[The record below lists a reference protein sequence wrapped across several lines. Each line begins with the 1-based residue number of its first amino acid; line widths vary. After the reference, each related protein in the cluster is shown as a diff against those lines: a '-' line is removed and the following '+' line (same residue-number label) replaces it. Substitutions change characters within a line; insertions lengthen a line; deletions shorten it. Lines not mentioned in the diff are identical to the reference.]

1 MPCTPRGAPVITCE
15 RVSHVLWHFRLLR
28 NAELNTKPP
37 PSPTMPHVEVLPNST
52 AAVAPGWTYVVDTG
66 YDPSKVAINP
76 KNKKRAAAAPS
87 GQRGE
92 NELSARQQT
101 AIARRI
107 AELERDND
115 PKQSISIPG
124 KLSVPKT
131 QNARRI
137 IQYQRQIKHW
147 LDDEEAQLAQQQQAP
162 PLRRDTANARN
173 AQSSRRQSTMP
184 PMSTE
189 ATPAPTT
196 QPSRMDIDAA
206 SDDALLDVSDLM
218 PPPLNPAT
226 LEALL
231 NAPPL
236 SYTASHVAP
245 PLAGGPPQR
254 QFCDNCGY
262 WGTIKCRKCGA
273 RVCGLECKDAHEAT
287 RCLKWA

>member
-1 MPCTPRGAPVITCE
+1 MPY
-15 RVSHVLWHFRLLR
+15 
-28 NAELNTKPP
+28 
-37 PSPTMPHVEVLPNST
+37 VEVLPNSAT
-52 AAVAPGWTYVVDTG
+52 TVAPGWTYVVDTG

-76 KNKKRAAAAPS
+76 KNKKRAAAATPG

-115 PKQSISIPG
+115 PKQTIAIPG
-124 KLSVPKT
+124 KPGVPKT

-147 LDDEEAQLAQQQQAP
+147 LDDEEAQLGLVTTASRAQP
-162 PLRRDTANARN
+162 
-173 AQSSRRQSTMP
+173 SRKQSTYASIP
-184 PMSTE
+184 ATPIE
-189 ATPAPTT
+189 PVPATPAIAQT
-196 QPSRMDIDAA
+196 PSRLDDTNADD
-206 SDDALLDVSDLM
+206 DDALLSIDRAM
-218 PPPLNPAT
+218 PLPLNPEEM
-226 LEALL
+226 EALL
-231 NAPPL
+231 AAPPL
-236 SYTASHVAP
+236 SYAASHVAAP
-245 PLAGGPPQR
+245 PAEAPPQR

-262 WGTIKCRKCGA
+262 WGQIKCRKCGA

>member
-1 MPCTPRGAPVITCE
+1 
-15 RVSHVLWHFRLLR
+15 
-28 NAELNTKPP
+28 
-37 PSPTMPHVEVLPNST
+37 MPHVEVLPNS
-52 AAVAPGWTYVVDTG
+52 AASVAPGWTYVVDTG

-76 KNKKRAAAAPS
+76 KNKKRAAAAP
-87 GQRGE
+87 GGLRGE

-115 PKQSISIPG
+115 PKQSIPVPG
-124 KLSVPKT
+124 TPSVPKT

-162 PLRRDTANARN
+162 PPRRETTIGRN
-173 AQSSRRQSTMP
+173 QHSLRRQSTMP
-184 PMSTE
+184 PTSTE
-189 ATPAPTT
+189 ATPAPMPAI
-196 QPSRMDIDAA
+196 QPTRMDIDSA
-206 SDDALLDVSDLM
+206 SDDALLDVSGSL
-218 PPPLNPAT
+218 PPPLDST
-226 LEALL
+226 VLESLL
-231 NAPPL
+231 SAPPL
-236 SYTASHVAP
+236 SYAASHAAP
-245 PLAGGPPQR
+245 PPAGGPPQR

>member
-1 MPCTPRGAPVITCE
+1 
-15 RVSHVLWHFRLLR
+15 
-28 NAELNTKPP
+28 
-37 PSPTMPHVEVLPNST
+37 MPHVEVLPNST
-52 AAVAPGWTYVVDTG
+52 ATVAPGWTYVVDTG

-87 GQRGE
+87 GARGE

-115 PKQSISIPG
+115 PKQVIPVPG
-124 KLSVPKT
+124 KQDVPKT

-147 LDDEEAQLAQQQQAP
+147 LDDEEAQLGQ
-162 PLRRDTANARN
+162 LTATTSRIAGTVARG
-173 AQSSRRQSTMP
+173 AVSASRRQSIFT
-184 PMSTE
+184 SASGL
-189 ATPAPTT
+189 ATPATPVETT
-196 QPSRMDIDAA
+196 PGPSTAHQLDSSHF
-206 SDDALLDVSDLM
+206 SDDALLSVDERM
-218 PPPLNPAT
+218 PPPLDPNELET
-226 LEALL
+226 LLSS
-231 NAPPL
+231 PPL
-236 SYTASHVAP
+236 SYAASHAAPPPAGAP
-245 PLAGGPPQR
+245 PLR

-262 WGTIKCRKCGA
+262 WGSIRCRKCGA

>member
-1 MPCTPRGAPVITCE
+1 
-15 RVSHVLWHFRLLR
+15 
-28 NAELNTKPP
+28 
-37 PSPTMPHVEVLPNST
+37 MPHVEVLPNSA

-87 GQRGE
+87 GQRAE

-115 PKQSISIPG
+115 PKQNISIPG
-124 KLSVPKT
+124 KPSVPKT

-147 LDDEEAQLAQQQQAP
+147 LDDEEAQFAQQQQQAP
-162 PLRRDTANARN
+162 PLRRETTHARN
-173 AQSSRRQSTMP
+173 TQSLRRQSTMP
-184 PMSTE
+184 PTSTE
-189 ATPAPTT
+189 ATPAPTI
-196 QPSRMDIDAA
+196 QPARIDIDTA
-206 SDDALLDVSDLM
+206 SDDALLDVSSLL
-218 PPPLNPAT
+218 PPPLSPAAM
-226 LEALL
+226 EALL
-231 NAPPL
+231 STPPL
-236 SYTASHVAP
+236 PYSASFAAP
-245 PLAGGPPQR
+245 SPAGGPPQR

-262 WGTIKCRKCGA
+262 WGTIKCRKCGV

>member
-1 MPCTPRGAPVITCE
+1 MQ
-15 RVSHVLWHFRLLR
+15 WHFRLNLR
-28 NAELNTKPP
+28 IAGRSQHQTTTTT
-37 PSPTMPHVEVLPNST
+37 STMPHVEVLPNSA

-76 KNKKRAAAAPS
+76 KNKKRAAAAP
-87 GQRGE
+87 GGARGE

-115 PKQSISIPG
+115 PKQSIAVPG
-124 KLSVPKT
+124 KPAVPKT

-147 LDDEEAQLAQQQQAP
+147 LDDEEAQLAQQLQQP
-162 PLRRDTANARN
+162 VPLRRETTGARGVNAL
-173 AQSSRRQSTMP
+173 RRQSTMP
-184 PMSTE
+184 PTPTE
-189 ATPAPTT
+189 ATPAPSAP
-196 QPSRMDIDAA
+196 PSRMEIDAA
-206 SDDALLDVSDLM
+206 SDDALLDVSGQL
-218 PPPLNPAT
+218 PPPLNPAA

-231 NAPPL
+231 SAPPL
-236 SYTASHVAP
+236 PYSQSFAAP
-245 PLAGGPPQR
+245 PPAGGPPQR

-262 WGTIKCRKCGA
+262 WGTVKCRKCGA

>member
-1 MPCTPRGAPVITCE
+1 
-15 RVSHVLWHFRLLR
+15 
-28 NAELNTKPP
+28 
-37 PSPTMPHVEVLPNST
+37 MPHVEVLPNST
-52 AAVAPGWTYVVDTG
+52 ATVAPGWTYVVDTG

-76 KNKKRAAAAPS
+76 KNKKRAAAATPG
-87 GQRGE
+87 GQRAE

-115 PKQSISIPG
+115 PKQLITVPG
-124 KLSVPKT
+124 KPSVPKT

-147 LDDEEAQLAQQQQAP
+147 LDDEEAQLGQATTTS
-162 PLRRDTANARN
+162 RGSVS
-173 AQSSRRQSTMP
+173 QSTGGRGATQASRRQSAFASVPATP
-184 PMSTE
+184 AE
-189 ATPAPTT
+189 ATPGPAAIAQT
-196 QPSRMDIDAA
+196 PSRLEDANA
-206 SDDALLDVSDLM
+206 DDALLSIDDSI
-218 PPPLNPAT
+218 PAPINPVE

-231 NAPPL
+231 AAPPL
-236 SYTASHVAP
+236 SYAASHAAP
-245 PLAGGPPQR
+245 PPAGGPPQR

-262 WGTIKCRKCGA
+262 WGQIKCRKCGA